1 MPLRSQVTKEM
12 ADLLGVLAHPH
23 RIRIVEELREGE
35 LDVNSIQNIL
45 GVSHS
50 RVSQHL
56 SVLRAHRVV
65 VERRAGR
72 YVFYRLV
79 EPKLAKWLLEGFD
92 FLAVQS
98 ISNTELRSALNET
111 REMWT
116 VSEAPQD

>member
-1 MPLRSQVTKEM
+1 MPLRSLVTKEM